1 MKTLNRRDFPGAQ
14 YPERIIQFG
23 EGNFLRAFVDWQID
37 LLNEHTDLNSGVVVV
52 RPIETSFP
60 PSLSTQD
67 GLYTT
72 IIRGLNEKG
81 EAVSDARLIR
91 SVNREI
97 SVYSEYD
104 EFLKLAHNP
113 EMRFV
118 FSNTTE
124 AGISYHA
131 GDKFDDAPAVSYP
144 AKLTRLLFERF
155 SHFNGAQDKGWI
167 IIPCEL
173 IDYNGDALR
182 ELVLRY
188 AQEWALPEAFIQWL
202 DQANSFC
209 STLVDRIVTGYP
221 RDEVAKLEEE
231 LGYHD
236 GFLDTAEHFYLF
248 VIQGPKSLAT
258 ELRLDKYP
266 LNVLIVDD
274 IKPYK
279 ERKVAIL
286 NGAHTALVPVAFQA
300 GLDTVGE
307 AMNDA
312 EICAFVEKAIYE
324 EIIPVLDL
332 PRDELESFAS
342 AVTGRFRNPYIKHQL
357 LSIALNGMTK
367 FRTRILPQLLAGQKA
382 NGTLPARLTF
392 ALAALIAFYRGERNG
407 ETYPVQDDAHWLERY
422 QQLWSQHRD
431 RVIGTQELILASTN
445 SAGDYTLTNALK
457 GDGLMRVQLSSSDKI
472 FGFTHA
478 TGTEFAGVAQLK
490 DSTFTLE
497 RDNTAALTHAMLQSD
512 SENTTSVKVGEQSI
526 GGLAM
531 NGGTLI
537 FDTDI
542 PAATLAEGYI
552 SVDTLVVGAGDYTWK
567 GRNYQVNGTGDV
579 LIDVPKPWNDPMAN
593 NPLTTLNLL
602 EHDDSHVGVQLVK
615 AQTVIGSGGSLTLR
629 DLQGDEVEA
638 DKTLHI
644 AQNGTVVAEGDYGF
658 RLTTAP
664 GDGLYVNYG
673 LKALNIHG
681 GQKLTLAEHGG
692 AYGATAD
699 MSAKIG
705 GEGDLAI
712 NTVRQVS
719 LSNGQNDYQGATYV
733 QMGTLRTDAD
743 GALGNTR
750 ELNISNAAIVDLNG
764 SAQTVET
771 FTGLMG
777 STVLFKEGS
786 LTVNKGGISQG
797 ELTGGGNLNVTG
809 GTLAIEGLN
818 ARYNALTSISPNA
831 EVSLDNTQGL
841 GRGNIASD
849 GLLTLK
855 NVTGEL
861 NEVSQRR
868 AHL

>member
-155 SHFNGAQDKGWI
+155 SHFNGALDKGWI

-266 LNVLIVDD
+266 LN
-274 IKPYK
+274 
-279 ERKVAIL
+279 
-286 NGAHTALVPVAFQA
+286 
-300 GLDTVGE
+300 
-307 AMNDA
+307 
-312 EICAFVEKAIYE
+312 
-324 EIIPVLDL
+324 
-332 PRDELESFAS
+332 
-342 AVTGRFRNPYIKHQL
+342 
-357 LSIALNGMTK
+357 GMTK

-382 NGTLPARLTF
+382 KGTLPARLTF

-431 RVIGTQELILASTN
+431 RVIGTQEL
-445 SAGDYTLTNALK
+445 
-457 GDGLMRVQLSSSDKI
+457 
-472 FGFTHA
+472 
-478 TGTEFAGVAQLK
+478 VAI
-490 DSTFTLE
+490 
-497 RDNTAALTHAMLQSD
+497 
-512 SENTTSVKVGEQSI
+512 V
-526 GGLAM
+526 
-531 NGGTLI
+531 
-537 FDTDI
+537 
-542 PAATLAEGYI
+542 LAEKDHWEQDLTQVPG
-552 SVDTLVVGAGDYTWK
+552 LVEQVANDLDAILEK
-567 GRNYQVNGTGDV
+567 GMREAVR
-579 LIDVPKPWNDPMAN
+579 
-593 NPLTTLNLL
+593 PLC
-602 EHDDSHVGVQLVK
+602 
-615 AQTVIGSGGSLTLR
+615 
-629 DLQGDEVEA
+629 
-638 DKTLHI
+638 
-644 AQNGTVVAEGDYGF
+644 
-658 RLTTAP
+658 
-664 GDGLYVNYG
+664 
-673 LKALNIHG
+673 
-681 GQKLTLAEHGG
+681 
-692 AYGATAD
+692 
-699 MSAKIG
+699 
-705 GEGDLAI
+705 
-712 NTVRQVS
+712 
-719 LSNGQNDYQGATYV
+719 
-733 QMGTLRTDAD
+733 
-743 GALGNTR
+743 
-750 ELNISNAAIVDLNG
+750 
-764 SAQTVET
+764 
-771 FTGLMG
+771 
-777 STVLFKEGS
+777 
-786 LTVNKGGISQG
+786 
-797 ELTGGGNLNVTG
+797 
-809 GTLAIEGLN
+809 
-818 ARYNALTSISPNA
+818 
-831 EVSLDNTQGL
+831 
-841 GRGNIASD
+841 
-849 GLLTLK
+849 
-855 NVTGEL
+855 
-861 NEVSQRR
+861 
-868 AHL
+868 